1 MASVSDPV
9 PSSLLHSSKSRS
21 KWHDRNTVH
30 LHGLVQEEAA
40 RISGEAAAL
49 LEQQAA
55 YATKRTADSAEL
67 VRREEAAAAFEA
79 SQAQVRRQTAPQTG
93 TKLHY

>member
-1 MASVSDPV
+1 M
-9 PSSLLHSSKSRS
+9 
-21 KWHDRNTVH
+21 
-30 LHGLVQEEAA
+30 HGLVQEEAA

-55 YATKRTADSAEL
+55 YVTKRAADTAEL

-79 SQAQVRRQTAPQTG
+79 SQAQVRLQTPSQTG
-93 TKLHY
+93 TEIHFQAGMHSLAAVEAC